1 MSRIRNRRNKL
12 KKNNMKIRK
21 INKDD
26 LNTPGVIDAIKR
38 KLENNLISI
47 YKYKPLKDFYTA
59 GDDEE
64 KYAIILHTEDID
76 YDNLNSKIPQI
87 KNLVHLITLTNS
99 DFENVFDEIERR
111 KTNEYNRL
119 DIYNEAEEF
128 LFN

>member
-1 MSRIRNRRNKL
+1 
-12 KKNNMKIRK
+12 MKIRK